1 MEEKVQVEGMARST
15 GRKSCEAGNKNAE
28 AKEGMR
34 RRKRQMSL
42 GHWTEPRGAPF
53 QP

>member
-1 MEEKVQVEGMARST
+1 MEEKVQVEGMRRST
-15 GRKSCEAGNKNAE
+15 GRKSCEAGNKNAK

-34 RRKRQMSL
+34 RRKRQMSP
-42 GHWTEPRGAPF
+42 GHWIGLRGAPF